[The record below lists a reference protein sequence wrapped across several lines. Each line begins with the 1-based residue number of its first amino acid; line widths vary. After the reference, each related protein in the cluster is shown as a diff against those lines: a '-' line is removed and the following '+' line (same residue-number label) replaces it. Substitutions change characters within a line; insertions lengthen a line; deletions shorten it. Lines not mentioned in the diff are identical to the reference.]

1 MVTIWYND
9 RTTTTMKIGILTQ
22 PLQNNYGGLLQNYA
36 LQQVLKGMGHEVE
49 TIDHGA
55 KTVSKI
61 HKLLYDI
68 KKFLLHSFF
77 HSRYKKPSYFPNIK
91 EILIIRQNTDYFI
104 NKYINRTRVIHTSKE
119 FDDIANSNKYN
130 AYVVGSDQCWRP
142 MYNGYF
148 LLEMFLRFA
157 EKQSNVKR
165 IAYAASFGT
174 DEWEFTPEKTLEC
187 AALIKKFDL
196 ITVREASGI
205 DFCKKHLGVD
215 ATHVLDPT
223 MLLNKEDYI
232 KLVENENEPQS
243 LGNLFYYI
251 LDPSNE
257 KKALID
263 EVAEKNGLTPFTVMP
278 KYQAEN
284 RTKEDV
290 KKRIEDCIFPT
301 VTSWLRAFMDA
312 EMVIVD
318 SFHGAVF
325 SIIFNKPF
333 WVIGNSKRGNARF
346 ESLLGLYG
354 LEDRMITP
362 GDSVDWGKTIDWKRV
377 NKIRERE
384 KVRSLKTFEVLSK

>member
-1 MVTIWYND
+1 
-9 RTTTTMKIGILTQ
+9 MKIGILTQ
-22 PLQNNYGGLLQNYA
+22 PLHNNYGGLLQNYA

-49 TIDHGA
+49 TIDHGG
-55 KTVSKI
+55 KTVLYI
-61 HKLLYDI
+61 HKILSTI
-68 KKFLLHSFF
+68 KANIRRILFP
-77 HSRYKKPSYFPNIK
+77 SRYKKPRYSPNSK
-91 EILIIRQNTDYFI
+91 EIAIIRQNTDYFI
-104 NKYINRTRVIHTSKE
+104 NKHISRTKVLHTSKE
-119 FDDIANSNKYN
+119 FDDIAKSNKYD

-142 MYNGYF
+142 RYNGSF
-148 LLEMFLRFA
+148 LSEMFLRFA
-157 EKQSNVKR
+157 ENQSVKKR

-174 DEWEFTPEKTLEC
+174 DEWEFTPERTIQC

-205 DFCKKHLGVD
+205 DLCKKHLGVD

-278 KYQAEN
+278 KYQAES

-325 SIIFNKPF
+325 AIIFNKPF
-333 WVIGNSKRGNARF
+333 WVIANAGRGNARF
-346 ESLLGLYG
+346 ESLLRLYG
-354 LEDRMITP
+354 LENRMIAP
-362 GDSVDWGKTIDWKRV
+362 GDAVLWNKAIDWERV
-377 NKIRERE
+377 NEIRQKE
-384 KVRSLKTFEVLSK
+384 KNRCIRLLNNVLK